1 MIALE
6 LMIGGS
12 YPSSGNGVTLA
23 KFLES
28 SSASFEA
35 IGQPLNDYS
44 CTGRPGEHAKESATA
59 RIVGD
64 WWLAQ
69 EGTYLMRCTS
79 SLHELLLV
87 CYLSVTLME
96 ARSEGTQT

>member
-35 IGQPLNDYS
+35 IDQLLDYHS
-44 CTGRPGEHAKESATA
+44 VLYIQESPQRKVLPPG
-59 RIVGD
+59 V
-64 WWLAQ
+64 
-69 EGTYLMRCTS
+69 
-79 SLHELLLV
+79 LV
-87 CYLSVTLME
+87 I
-96 ARSEGTQT
+96 GG

>member
-12 YPSSGNGVTLA
+12 YPKSGNGVTLA

-35 IGQPLNDYS
+35 VGQLRSNHS
-44 CTGRPGEHAKESATA
+44 CAGHPAERAKESATA
-59 RIVGD
+59 RSVDG
-64 WWLAQ
+64 WWLGQ
-69 EGTYLMRCTS
+69 KGTYLMKCTS

-87 CYLSVTLME
+87 C
-96 ARSEGTQT
+96 